1 MVHCHME
8 HHMANGMMTL
18 LAYDG
23 YQPTGPAAAI
33 IEQQGAMHVHA
44 ASPATPSPVPA
55 TPATAATSA
64 AGAEVEVTMVDDR
77 FDPVQLTV
85 PAGTTVRW
93 VNRGADWH
101 SIAAMDGSFQA
112 DRIAPGASYAHRFT
126 RPGTYPYICQHHG
139 LQGMTGS
146 VTVQAP

>member
-1 MVHCHME
+1 
-8 HHMANGMMTL
+8 MANGMMTL

-23 YQPTGPAAAI
+23 YQPTGPAAAV
-33 IEQQGAMHVHA
+33 IEQQTDMSTHA
-44 ASPATPSPVPA
+44 GHHGTPDPAPASPAAATPEAA
-55 TPATAATSA
+55 TPADGSV
-64 AGAEVEVTMVDDR
+64 VEVTMVDDR

-85 PAGTTVRW
+85 PLGATVRW

-126 RPGTYPYICQHHG
+126 RPGAYPYICQHHG
-139 LQGMTGS
+139 LQGMTGAI
-146 VTVQAP
+146 TVEAP